1 MNGVNKEWTGR
12 VIVLRGTI
20 NADVNCSGCLELAM
34 LMSEGKACQKTVHG
48 KPYEGKPHVRFDEGT
63 PETG

>member
-1 MNGVNKEWTGR
+1 LDGVNKERRGR

-20 NADVNCSGCLELAM
+20 NAEVSCSGCLELAM
-34 LMSEGKACQKTVHG
+34 LMSEEKARQRTVQG

-63 PETG
+63 VET